1 MSPMPEIYYADDD
14 RDDIDIFTEAV
25 KVLRERSAAHVNLHV
40 YHSGDS
46 LIKGIS
52 ERLVDTGTIFLDIN
66 MPGKTGFQVL
76 CELKQIPL
84 LQDIPVVMYS
94 TSSDINIIRKS
105 RSLGASLYAIK
116 PNTFSEMNDLIVKVL
131 SIDWATHIDS
141 DDNFVINN
149 KK

>member
-66 MPGKTGFQVL
+66 MPGMDGKKFLELAKQDAQFKT
-76 CELKQIPL
+76 
-84 LQDIPVVMYS
+84 IPVIMF
-94 TSSDINIIRKS
+94 TSSQAPEDIRDCYERQASCYVVKPFDLKAFTEALIEVVDFWGGTGVVPS
-105 RSLGASLYAIK
+105 RA
-116 PNTFSEMNDLIVKVL
+116 
-131 SIDWATHIDS
+131 
-141 DDNFVINN
+141 
-149 KK
+149 